1 MITPEILDV
10 TTIAPKQKHPTIF
23 RRFDDLEQGEAF
35 IISNDHDP
43 KPLYYQLLG
52 ERGDIFTWD
61 YLEEGPELWRVRIGK
76 KVRNEGAET
85 IGEIA
90 AKDARKADVFKRMGI
105 DFCCGG
111 NQTLKE
117 AGEQAGISEEQ
128 LQIALEQADKSSPTA
143 STDFNN
149 WELDL
154 LVDHIIDTHHRY
166 IKENAGIMNNLA
178 QKVAQRH
185 GAHHPEVQT
194 LARGLPHFLQ
204 EMLNHM
210 SREEQLLF
218 PAIKELAAKD
228 RDKKVELTW
237 PAGLIAESIRVMQTE
252 HKISGDE
259 LKFFR
264 KITHDYSVPE
274 DACNSYTY
282 LFEKL
287 KEFEADLLQHI
298 HVENNILFPKAAIL
312 EGKFSVRRTQLNF
325 GNGINRTGL

>member
-1 MITPEILDV
+1 MITLEILDV

-23 RRFDDLEQGEAF
+23 RHFDDLGQGEAF

-61 YLEEGPELWRVRIGK
+61 YLEEGPELWRVRVGK
-76 KVRNEGAET
+76 KVRT
-85 IGEIA
+85 
-90 AKDARKADVFKRMGI
+90 
-105 DFCCGG
+105 
-111 NQTLKE
+111 
-117 AGEQAGISEEQ
+117 
-128 LQIALEQADKSSPTA
+128 DKSSPVA
-143 STDFNN
+143 SGDLNT
-149 WELDL
+149 WEPDL

-166 IKENAGIMNNLA
+166 IKENAGIINNLA

-185 GAHHPEVQT
+185 GAHHPEVQA
-194 LARGLPHFLQ
+194 LSGGLSHFLQ

-210 SREEQLLF
+210 SREEQRLF
-218 PAIKELAAKD
+218 PAIKELAAKN
-228 RDKKVELTW
+228 RDKSVELTL

-252 HKISGDE
+252 HNISGDD

-264 KITHDYSVPE
+264 KITHDYSLPG
-274 DACNSYTY
+274 DACDSYAY
-282 LFEKL
+282 LFEKV

-312 EGKFSVRRTQLNF
+312 EGKFPVHRTRGNF
-325 GNGINRTGL
+325 GNDINTPGL